1 MNYREKVLQM
11 AGELGWTATEED
23 GRIFV
28 ETTEPAWDQ
37 LLWCT
42 RTAMQAGQG
51 YDDQGHLRIAMQ
63 SESGDPDPQAWSL
76 ASSAVEQKYLGKSYA
91 RVRATASGSTDRLR
105 TVLTL
110 NAAGAGKVEPLTPL
124 ERGTLHT
131 GPDNS
136 TILCIDEGWGIPNT
150 GARPT
155 LFQGEN
161 PLTGTVMWEPKDT
174 VNPIYGL
181 PDWAHDP
188 ETATREKKP
197 AGRRAGADNDD
208 KPLFQVPSRG
218 QLLANVTA
226 FIREQQQDADCR
238 VQHREL
244 NLLEVYEAHEKLRGR
259 IDEAAKTFQ
268 IPPKLDQDL
277 WDYADEIADAVITRM
292 TQDEMLAVLTGGPT
306 SEDNPTPGKTGSG
319 QEQTYSINTTLDE
332 ERSAEAF
339 RALTGRE
346 AHGSMTLT
354 VRGNA
359 SQRDINLLLGK
370 ESPIVNHMGTRA
382 ECTQGYESH
391 EIDFPLELALVPTNG
406 CIRENWQA
414 RTIEVLAPADTT
426 ERYRGREMKQ
436 LSPKAAEF
444 LLQLAEI
451 EIAHLDDIDESEITE
466 QASWMGISIDDL
478 ATIHD

>member
-1 MNYREKVLQM
+1 MNYREKVLKM
-11 AGELGWTATEED
+11 AGELGWTATEEED
-23 GRIFV
+23 RIFV
-28 ETTEPAWDQ
+28 DTTEPGWDQ

-63 SESGDPDPQAWSL
+63 GESGEPDPQAWSL
-76 ASSAVEQKYLGKSYA
+76 ASSAVQQKYLGKSYA
-91 RVRATASGSTDRLR
+91 RVRTTASGSTDRLR
-105 TVLTL
+105 TILTL
-110 NAAGAGKVEPLTPL
+110 NAAGAGKVEPLTPP

-155 LFQGEN
+155 LFQGDD

-188 ETATREKKP
+188 NTATRNKKP
-197 AGRRAGADNDD
+197 SGRGAVANSDD
-208 KPLFQVPSRG
+208 KPLFQIPSRG
-218 QLLANVTA
+218 QQLANIAA
-226 FIREQQQDADCR
+226 FIREQQEDADGR
-238 VQHREL
+238 VQDREL
-244 NLLEVYEAHEKLRGR
+244 NLLEIYDVHQKVRNR
-259 IDEAAKTFQ
+259 IDESAKRFQ
-268 IPPKLDQDL
+268 IPPKLSQDL
-277 WDYADEIADAVITRM
+277 WDYADEVADAVITRM
-292 TQDEMLAVLTGGPT
+292 TQHEILAVLSTSPT
-306 SEDNPTPGKTGSG
+306 SQENPTPEERKSG
-319 QEQTYSINTTLDE
+319 HEQTYSINTTLDE

-346 AHGSMTLT
+346 SHGNMTLT

-359 SQRDINLLLGK
+359 SQRDINLLMGK
-370 ESPIVNHMGTRA
+370 ESPIISHMGTRA
-382 ECTQGYESH
+382 ECTQGYECH

-414 RTIEVLAPADTT
+414 RAIELLAPAKTAAG
-426 ERYRGREMKQ
+426 YRAREMSE

-444 LLQLAEI
+444 LLQLGEI
-451 EIAHLDDIDESEITE
+451 SISHLEDIDENEITDR
-466 QASWMGISIDDL
+466 ASWMGVSIDDL
-478 ATIHD
+478 ATVQD